1 MEKDRL
7 DPVEIVKELGEISRQ
22 GISAD
27 RKKLK
32 QDMCAQF
39 IDFREWVREYVVNA
53 FDAMA
58 TGCEISGRE
67 NEEHIIIRIKD
78 NGHGMDRQGVLN
90 YLTLFRSV
98 KFGDPEKTIG
108 CHGAGKLSV
117 AAIPGQS
124 GFYMRTSTGRE
135 CWQLKTGSLL
145 DDDPVTLHRMN
156 KVPGQGTV
164 FEITFKKIIPLSEEL
179 AKIKDVLEKYCRYL
193 PMDITIYGKISSR
206 TPWSGKIHW
215 IRGDWNA
222 GPEMM
227 PAHYPI
233 EKYGKRYEVI
243 LGIGTGRHS
252 VYQNRVLI
260 STSYD
265 LLSMKNGSS
274 VKLPYLDIRV
284 NSPDFRP
291 TFGRNRLTNEDFLME
306 IAAHL
311 KDNLIPPYFN
321 RLSDKSLSGFS
332 DIPDMDVSRIEA
344 LACSILA
351 HDVRWISG
359 AAAMP
364 IFRTRN
370 DHFLSYN
377 DLVQHL
383 KRKNHLY
390 LEYEDAEGIDFSV
403 FTAPVLC
410 LSQPAGG
417 IEFIKKHFS
426 SFLINLGLN
435 DVVIEA
441 PQGSSEQLGP
451 REKNFEKYLGFHPDS
466 LSYNIQ
472 SDSGSHSGN
481 AGNELFFVLRNNGFL
496 DKFCEESRQA
506 RTELKNIKWKV
517 NYLVDRDGRTPNQ
530 THRFLFKNNWIILNL
545 NHEEIQKLLKLS
557 TSAPTLAGHWAMA
570 VCLSEG
576 NSILKHLTPEARE
589 DLLLID
595 AMTRCGRA
603 DLPSDAGGKE
613 QKNKGDLP
621 EENKWFDLELRN
633 IDLWL

>member
-7 DPVEIVKELGEISRQ
+7 NQAEIEKELGEISRQ

-39 IDFREWVREYVVNA
+39 TDFREWAREYVVNA

-58 TGCEISGRE
+58 TVCKISGRE
-67 NEEHIIIRIKD
+67 NEEHLTIKIKD
-78 NGHGMDRQGVLN
+78 NGHGMDKQGVLN

-98 KFGDPEKTIG
+98 KFSDPEKTIG

-117 AAIPGQS
+117 AAIPDQS
-124 GFYMRTSTGRE
+124 GFFMRTSTGKE

-145 DDDPVTLHRMN
+145 DDDPVTIHRMN
-156 KVPGQGTV
+156 KVPDQGTV
-164 FEITFKKIIPLSEEL
+164 FEITFKKTIPLSEEL
-179 AKIKDVLEKYCRYL
+179 AKIKEVLEKYCRYL
-193 PMDITIYGKISSR
+193 PMDITIYGKISDR
-206 TPWSGKIHW
+206 MPLSGTAHW
-215 IRGDWNA
+215 IRGDWNV
-222 GPEMM
+222 GPEIM
-227 PAHYPI
+227 PAVYQV
-233 EKYGKRYEVI
+233 ERYGKRYEVI

-260 STSYD
+260 STGYD
-265 LLSMKNGSS
+265 LLSMKTGSS
-274 VKLPYLDIRV
+274 VNLPYLDIRV

-291 TFGRNRLTNEDFLME
+291 TFGRNRLTNEDFLTE

-311 KDNLIPPYFN
+311 KDNLIPQYFN
-321 RLSDKSLSGFS
+321 RLADKYLSGFS
-332 DIPDMDVSRIEA
+332 DIPDMDISRIEA
-344 LACSILA
+344 LACSILV

-359 AAAMP
+359 AAALP
-364 IFRTRN
+364 VFRTRN
-370 DHFLSYN
+370 GHFLSYN

-383 KRKNHLY
+383 SRKNHLY
-390 LEYEDAEGIDFSV
+390 LEYEDAGGIDFSV
-403 FTAPVLC
+403 FDAPVIC
-410 LSQPAGG
+410 LKQPSGG

-451 REKNFEKYLGFHPDS
+451 SEKNFEKYLGFHPDS
-466 LSYNIQ
+466 LNYNFQ
-472 SDSGSHSGN
+472 SDSGTHSGDVR
-481 AGNELFFVLRNNGFL
+481 NELSFALKNNGFL
-496 DKFCEESRQA
+496 DTLCEESRQA

-517 NYLVDRDGRTPNQ
+517 NYLVDRDGRTPNL
-530 THRFLFKNNWIILNL
+530 THLFLLKNNLIILNL
-545 NHEEIQKLLKLS
+545 NHEEIRKLLNLS
-557 TSAPTLAGHWAMA
+557 MSAPALAGHWAMA
-570 VCLSEG
+570 ICLSEG
-576 NSILKHLTPEARE
+576 DSILKHLTPEARE

-595 AMTRCGRA
+595 AMSRCGRTQPPPGTVVQSQN
-603 DLPSDAGGKE
+603 DR
-613 QKNKGDLP
+613 GDLH
-621 EENKWFDLELRN
+621 ESNKWFDIELRN